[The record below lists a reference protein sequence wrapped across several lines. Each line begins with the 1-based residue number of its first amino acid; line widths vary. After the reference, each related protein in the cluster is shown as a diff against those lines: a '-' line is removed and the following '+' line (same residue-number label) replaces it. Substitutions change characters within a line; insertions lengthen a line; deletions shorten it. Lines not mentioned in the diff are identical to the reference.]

1 MPFDGSSGETAPP
14 LPFRRSRCGYS
25 ERASRECA
33 STRRSSGLGLNS
45 SSRQVPRHSNTLRY
59 STTST
64 PGRRSRG
71 CRDSAQPR
79 WSRGPAAAIS
89 RNGELD
95 PRYKKIL
102 DQLNKQQQRARS
114 RHARGRLAAEPRAS
128 RERLRDHQGYTLP
141 QIVVVQEA
149 APIRRVGGL

>member
-1 MPFDGSSGETAPP
+1 MPRLSAAA
-14 LPFRRSRCGYS
+14 LA
-25 ERASRECA
+25 ERAR
-33 STRRSSGLGLNS
+33 
-45 SSRQVPRHSNTLRY
+45 
-59 STTST
+59 
-64 PGRRSRG
+64 
-71 CRDSAQPR
+71 
-79 WSRGPAAAIS
+79 S

-102 DQLNKQQQRARS
+102 DQLNKQQQQRAR
-114 RHARGRLAAEPRAS
+114 LALRFC